1 MVLKYNFD
9 EIVSREGTYSSKWDQ
24 KVQQNLFQK
33 TNLLPFW
40 VADMEL
46 KTAPEIIEALRK
58 RVEHGIFGYSE
69 RPERYYEGVINWT
82 RDRFSWDIKK
92 EWILFTPGVVPGI
105 NYIIQ
110 ALTKEGEGVII
121 NEPVYY
127 PFRNSILANDR
138 TVADSPL
145 KLQNNRYYIDFED
158 LEKKAKDP
166 NNKVYI
172 LCSPHNPVSRVWS
185 KEELRKVGEICLK
198 HNIYIIADEIHNDL
212 IFSDQKH
219 TMFASIDKSFEK
231 ISLTT
236 TSPSKTFNLA
246 GFYASNLIIPNDELR
261 EKVEKTLDANNI
273 GDQGP
278 LSIEAV
284 MAAYEQGS
292 DWLDELLIYL
302 KGNIDFTKD
311 FLNKNLP
318 KAKVIETEG
327 TYLMWLDFRNYEK
340 DGEKLERLL
349 IDKGGVALDGGTWF
363 GESGAG
369 FMRFNI
375 AAPRKF
381 IEKGLIKIADALSSH
396 I

>member
-1 MVLKYNFD
+1 MVLRYNFD
-9 EIVSREGTYSSKWDQ
+9 EIVNREGTYSSKWDQ
-24 KVQQNLFQK
+24 NVQQELFQK

-46 KTAPEIIEALRK
+46 RTAPEIIDALRK
-58 RVEHGIFGYSE
+58 RVDHGIFGYSE
-69 RPERYYEGVINWT
+69 RPERYYKGVINWT
-82 RDRFSWDIKK
+82 RDRFGWEIKR
-92 EWILFTPGVVPGI
+92 EWVLFTPGVVPGI

-110 ALTKEGEGVII
+110 ALTTKGQGIII

-127 PFRNSILANDR
+127 PFKDSILANDR
-138 TVADSPL
+138 KVADSPL
-145 KLQNNRYYIDFED
+145 KLENNRYYIDFKD
-158 LEKKAKDP
+158 LENKAKDP

-185 KEELRKVGEICLK
+185 KEELKKVGEICLK

-219 TMFASIDKSFEK
+219 TMFASIDKSFED

-246 GFYASNLIIPNDELR
+246 GFYASNLIIPNNELR
-261 EKVEKTLDANNI
+261 RKVEKTLLANNI
-273 GDQGP
+273 GNQGP

-292 DWLDELLIYL
+292 DWLGELLIYL

-311 FLNKNLP
+311 FLKKNLP
-318 KAKVIETEG
+318 KVRVIDTEG
-327 TYLMWLDFRNYEK
+327 TYLMWLDFREYEK

-349 IDKGGVALDGGTWF
+349 IDKAGLALDGGTWF

-375 AAPRKF
+375 AAPREF
-381 IEKGLIKIADALSSH
+381 IEKGLIKMAEALSE
-396 I
+396 

>member
-1 MVLKYNFD
+1 MRYNFD
-9 EIVSREGTYSSKWDQ
+9 EIVNREGTYSSKWDQ
-24 KVQQNLFQK
+24 NVQQELFQK

-46 KTAPEIIEALRK
+46 RTAPEIIDALRK
-58 RVEHGIFGYSE
+58 RVDHGIFGYSE
-69 RPERYYEGVINWT
+69 RPERYYKGVINWT
-82 RDRFSWDIKK
+82 RDRFGWEIKR
-92 EWILFTPGVVPGI
+92 EWVLFTPGVVPGI

-110 ALTKEGEGVII
+110 ALTTKGQGIII

-127 PFRNSILANDR
+127 PFKDSILANDR
-138 TVADSPL
+138 KVADSPL
-145 KLQNNRYYIDFED
+145 KLENNRYYIDFKD
-158 LEKKAKDP
+158 LENKAKDP

-185 KEELRKVGEICLK
+185 KEELKKVGEICLK

-219 TMFASIDKSFEK
+219 TMFASIDKSFED

-246 GFYASNLIIPNDELR
+246 GFYASNLIIPNNELR
-261 EKVEKTLDANNI
+261 RKVEKTLLANNI
-273 GDQGP
+273 GNQGP

-292 DWLDELLIYL
+292 DWLGELLIYL

-311 FLNKNLP
+311 FLKKNLP
-318 KAKVIETEG
+318 KVRVIDTEG
-327 TYLMWLDFRNYEK
+327 TYLMWLDFREYEK

-349 IDKGGVALDGGTWF
+349 IDKAGLALDGGTWF

-375 AAPRKF
+375 AAPREF
-381 IEKGLIKIADALSSH
+381 IEKGLIKMAEALSE
-396 I
+396 